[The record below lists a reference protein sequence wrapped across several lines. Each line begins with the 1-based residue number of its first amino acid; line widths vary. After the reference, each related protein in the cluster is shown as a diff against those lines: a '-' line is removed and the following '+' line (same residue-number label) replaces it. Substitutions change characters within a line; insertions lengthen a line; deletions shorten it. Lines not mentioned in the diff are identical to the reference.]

1 MAVAVTGLVLEYGAE
16 EKFYMESIRLT
27 RMKSKSSG
35 ERIKAVNVLDTTV
48 GGLFSGSLK
57 RCCREKSH

>member
-1 MAVAVTGLVLEYGAE
+1 MVVAVTGQVLDCGAE
-16 EKFYMESIRLT
+16 EKFYMESIQLT